1 MHSETKIIDRQIGR
15 NAQLFAHAISEMPSP
30 EQRFPYLRILI
41 SLIESAHSDLTHAP
55 GKDRLI
61 SDLVVKLSEGT
72 LDAEEVAQVVRV
84 RDETA

>member
-41 SLIESAHSDLTHAP
+41 SLIESAYSDLTNAP

-61 SDLVVKLSEGT
+61 ADIVVGLSEGS
-72 LDAEEVAQVVRV
+72 LDAKEVAQVVRV